1 MIIPFFI
8 PHAGCPHQCVFCNQQ
23 KITGAGGPPDPA
35 SIPPTIER
43 YLSTSAAGQT
53 VQVAF
58 YGGSFTA
65 IPTELQ
71 TAYLEAVLPFIRRG
85 QVRNV
90 RVSTRPDGITDE
102 IIAFL
107 KPYHVTVVELGAQ
120 SMDDGVLALSQRGH
134 TAARTRDA
142 VTLLK
147 RHNVSVGLQL
157 MPGLPGD
164 AHETFINTT
173 VKKVVE
179 MKPDF
184 VRIYP
189 VLVIKGTTLEELYRA
204 GRYTPLSLDEAA
216 ALCHEALGLFADAGI
231 EVIRVGLQPTK
242 ELERPGTIVAGPY
255 HPAFRQLVESSAYL
269 DRMRRLLNERPPEHD
284 SVTLLVHPSDLSAAI
299 GHRKANITRIREE
312 FCLKDLNILPDHGI
326 PRHVVIRSG

>member
-8 PHAGCPHQCVFCNQQ
+8 PHAGCPHQCVFCNQK
-23 KITGAGGPPDPA
+23 KITGTGGPPDPA
-35 SIPPTIER
+35 NIPPTIER
-43 YLSTSAAGQT
+43 YLSTSAADRT

-65 IPTELQ
+65 IPRVLQ
-71 TAYLEAVLPFIRRG
+71 AAYLESVLPFILRG

-90 RVSTRPDGITDE
+90 RISTRPDGITDE
-102 IIAFL
+102 IAAFL
-107 KPYHVTVVELGAQ
+107 MDSHVTTMELGAQ
-120 SMDDGVLALSQRGH
+120 SMDDSVLALSQRGH
-134 TAARTRDA
+134 TAARTREA
-142 VTLLK
+142 VTLLR

-173 VKKVVE
+173 VKRVVE

-189 VLVIKGTTLEELYRA
+189 ALVIKGTLLEELYRA

-216 ALCHEALGLFADAGI
+216 ALCREALGLFADAGI
-231 EVIRVGLQPTK
+231 DVIRVGLQPTE

-255 HPAFRQLVESSAYL
+255 HPAFRQLVDSSAYL
-269 DRMRRLLNERPPEHD
+269 DRMRRLLRDHPRERD
-284 SVTLLVHPSDLSAAI
+284 SVILLVHPSDLSAAK
-299 GHRKANITRIREE
+299 GLRKANITRIRKE
-312 FCLKDLNILPDHGI
+312 FGLKHLNILPDPAV
-326 PRHVVIRSG
+326 PRHSIHPSR